1 MGLFAR
7 KNSGVDNEAV
17 QTSDILDGSQQP
29 AIVESQR
36 SRMTLRKRPK
46 DNTQAPVQDGL
57 EPEQDNGSTNKAKKQ
72 GMFTRKSKPLQD
84 EYTMEPAP
92 QPSNGLPG
100 EKKSWMG
107 RKPRVD
113 RPIAP
118 PPQPGDRVPKEKK
131 KKVVP
136 KKKKKTGPK
145 RNWIGRKSKDQ
156 PEPEEDEDDTSV
168 SAIEVV
174 QEPPK
179 PPPRIRTPEEVA
191 AGLERQ
197 KAAVNAI
204 RNTPE
209 KRAATRALAPI
220 EIPSTS
226 NATSYSTAPV
236 DRSSANRAPND
247 RSGGKFKGM
256 FKVRG
261 MPSMPSVPGLKK
273 RNSVPA
279 GESTV
284 VSSAPVEVD
293 PSLDPTSPADNADG
307 KVAPAVAADMKKGGK
322 FKGMFMRG
330 SKAKKSVV
338 VGGKGKGK
346 SKGKGSSVPD
356 EVELSDQVDQ
366 LDLKDEPVLGR
377 GAAAEHVQPASYAQP
392 AQHVPSQ
399 HAQQATGMS
408 GITTQEY
415 APVLPQ
421 TVNSM
426 HNNSQQETNSYCTNH
441 HAANAPPPEYPEGAS
456 TYRMGGM
463 EQPNGHSPAHHN
475 VREAK
480 HGSGYPGGASSYKR
494 GGGQQ
499 SNGYYQRTGG
509 YGGGQGGYS
518 SEEEDGQLASGDWEH
533 VNKTWN
539 RQ

>member
-1 MGLFAR
+1 MY
-7 KNSGVDNEAV
+7 GV
-17 QTSDILDGSQQP
+17 
-29 AIVESQR
+29 
-36 SRMTLRKRPK
+36 
-46 DNTQAPVQDGL
+46 
-57 EPEQDNGSTNKAKKQ
+57 
-72 GMFTRKSKPLQD
+72 QD

-92 QPSNGLPG
+92 QPTNGISG

-118 PPQPGDRVPKEKK
+118 PPQPGDRVPKDKK
-131 KKVVP
+131 KKVP
-136 KKKKKTGPK
+136 KKKKKGPK

-156 PEPEEDEDDTSV
+156 PEPEEDEDDASV
-168 SAIEVV
+168 SATETA
-174 QEPPK
+174 QEPTK
-179 PPPRIRTPEEVA
+179 PPPRIRTPEEIA

-261 MPSMPSVPGLKK
+261 MPSMPSMPGLKK

-284 VSSAPVEVD
+284 ISSAPVEVD

-330 SKAKKSVV
+330 SGKAKKSVV

-366 LDLKDEPVLGR
+366 LDLKDEPVLGQEP
-377 GAAAEHVQPASYAQP
+377 AAEYVQPADYAQS
-392 AQHVPSQ
+392 AQHVPFQ

-415 APVLPQ
+415 APVLPH
-421 TVNSM
+421 TANGM
-426 HNNSQQETNSYCTNH
+426 HSSSSSQQETNSYGINH
-441 HAANAPPPEYPEGAS
+441 HALGATPPEYPEGAS
-456 TYRMGGM
+456 SYRTAGM
-463 EQPNGHSPAHHN
+463 EQSNGYSPAHQII
-475 VREAK
+475 RKAES
-480 HGSGYPGGASSYKR
+480 GSGYPGGASSYR
-494 GGGQQ
+494 MGGMQQ
-499 SNGYYQRTGG
+499 SNGFNHHSGG
-509 YGGGQGGYS
+509 YGGGQGGYG

>member
-1 MGLFAR
+1 M
-7 KNSGVDNEAV
+7 
-17 QTSDILDGSQQP
+17 
-29 AIVESQR
+29 
-36 SRMTLRKRPK
+36 
-46 DNTQAPVQDGL
+46 
-57 EPEQDNGSTNKAKKQ
+57 
-72 GMFTRKSKPLQD
+72 
-84 EYTMEPAP
+84 
-92 QPSNGLPG
+92 
-100 EKKSWMG
+100 
-107 RKPRVD
+107 
-113 RPIAP
+113 
-118 PPQPGDRVPKEKK
+118 
-131 KKVVP
+131 
-136 KKKKKTGPK
+136 
-145 RNWIGRKSKDQ
+145 
-156 PEPEEDEDDTSV
+156 
-168 SAIEVV
+168 
-174 QEPPK
+174 
-179 PPPRIRTPEEVA
+179 
-191 AGLERQ
+191 
-197 KAAVNAI
+197 NAI

-293 PSLDPTSPADNADG
+293 PSLDPTSTADNADG

-338 VGGKGKGK
+338 VGGKTKGK
-346 SKGKGSSVPD
+346 IKGKGSSVPD

-408 GITTQEY
+408 GTLLY
-415 APVLPQ
+415 V
-421 TVNSM
+421 TV
-426 HNNSQQETNSYCTNH
+426 HYC
-441 HAANAPPPEYPEGAS
+441 
-456 TYRMGGM
+456 MLL
-463 EQPNGHSPAHHN
+463 
-475 VREAK
+475 
-480 HGSGYPGGASSYKR
+480 
-494 GGGQQ
+494 
-499 SNGYYQRTGG
+499 
-509 YGGGQGGYS
+509 YGTVC
-518 SEEEDGQLASGDWEH
+518 H
-533 VNKTWN
+533 
-539 RQ
+539 